1 MTDKVILPLMDG
13 RWLALSPETF
23 QKGLQQGHELMP
35 EEQNAP
41 ANGEQWLTVP
51 EAAERTRVS
60 KSYWYEAIRVGD
72 CPSRKFGTAVR
83 IPASFLAHV
92 EA

>member
-1 MTDKVILPLMDG
+1 MTDRILIQLLDG
-13 RWLALSPETF
+13 KWLALSLDSF
-23 QKGLQQGHELMP
+23 QKALQQGNELMP

>member
-1 MTDKVILPLMDG
+1 MTDKVILPLRDG

-23 QKGLQQGHELMP
+23 QKGLQQGSELMP
-35 EEQNAP
+35 ETQNAVV
-41 ANGEQWLTVP
+41 NGEQWLTVQQ
-51 EAAERTRVS
+51 AAERTGVS
-60 KSYWYEAIRVGD
+60 KSYWYEAIRVGG

-83 IPASFLAHV
+83 IPASYLADV